1 MRLMR
6 ISWFSQRV
14 TMFILL
20 ASVSIAA
27 LAQQPAQQPTQ
38 QPEDSWTRF
47 VDALR
52 PASELLQRQRTP
64 QDELTQAEGYRYLAR
79 IIRVGMEMSHEYTNT
94 DRPVL
99 FAAQTPTMLFGAATT
114 DARYQQA
121 LIDGGKTYR
130 VTGWRGSATL
140 LEFGLYEGR
149 IGAQNNSK
157 LVGVL
162 TEKKLKVKRN
172 GRFEVILSPERHKG
186 NWIRTSPATDLLL
199 VRQYAHDWE
208 KSKGARLTIER
219 VGEAAD
225 EINLTRH
232 KTDQDLLEAA
242 TFVRRFSTT
251 WAYLLERMGLGPANK
266 MLALPADLE
275 PIMAGGHKLAM
286 GRFEVN
292 ADQALI
298 VEFKPP
304 KARYWGLQLTNY
316 WLEPL
321 DFGANGSHLNNKTV
335 RYNKDG
341 SVRIVISSNDPQ
353 ANNWLSTRGHVAGTL
368 QFRLARSDKEVPEFN
383 IALVPVSEINR

>member
-1 MRLMR
+1 MPLMR
-6 ISWFSQRV
+6 IARFSLLLM
-14 TMFILL
+14 MFVLL
-20 ASVSIAA
+20 VSASISA
-27 LAQQPAQQPTQ
+27 LAQTPEP

-52 PASELLQRQRTP
+52 PASELLHRQRTP

-79 IIRVGMEMSHEYTNT
+79 IIRMGMEMSHEYSNT

-99 FAAQTPTMLFGAATT
+99 FAAQTATMLSGAITS
-114 DARYQQA
+114 DARYHAA

-130 VTGWRGSATL
+130 VTGRRGSAAL
-140 LEFGLYEGR
+140 LEFGVYEGR

-162 TEKKLKVKRN
+162 TEKKLKVKKN
-172 GRFEVILSPERHKG
+172 GRFEVILSPKRHKG

-199 VRQYAHDWE
+199 VRQYAHNWK
-208 KSKGARLTIER
+208 KSKRARLTIEL
-219 VGEAAD
+219 VGEAPED
-225 EINLTRH
+225 VNLTQH
-232 KTDQDLLEAA
+232 KIDQDLLEAA
-242 TFVRRFSTT
+242 TFVRRLSTT

-266 MLALPADLE
+266 MLALPPDLE
-275 PIMAGGHKLAM
+275 PVMAGGHKLAM

-292 ADQALI
+292 PDQALI

-335 RYNKDG
+335 SYNKDG
-341 SVRIVISSNDPQ
+341 SVRIVVANADPQ
-353 ANNWLSTRGHVAGTL
+353 ADNWLTTRGHVSGTL
-368 QFRLARSDKEVPEFN
+368 QFRLARSSKDLPEFKTTV
-383 IALVPVSEINR
+383 VPVSEISR